1 MAVEKGGG
9 RGEASTVE
17 EEEERMQNVW
27 WGSRAEGEE
36 MEVMGE
42 EGM

>member
-9 RGEASTVE
+9 RGEAATV

-27 WGSRAEGEE
+27 GGSRAEGEE